1 MDRKIKQEIL
11 SLEIA
16 KVVRNVSIGISA
28 AFLIS
33 FWIFCKIV
41 EL

>member
-1 MDRKIKQEIL
+1 MSRKIKQEIL
-11 SLEIA
+11 SLEVA
-16 KVVRNVSIGISA
+16 RVVRNVSIGVSA
-28 AFLIS
+28 AFLVS